1 MAASWYLY
9 GRVVV
14 WCGKGGREDGMGR
27 EGGSVVRE
35 GRVGRVV

>member
-14 WCGKGGREDGMGR
+14 WCGKGGREGGMGR
-27 EGGSVVRE
+27 EGRE
-35 GRVGRVV
+35 GGRVVVW